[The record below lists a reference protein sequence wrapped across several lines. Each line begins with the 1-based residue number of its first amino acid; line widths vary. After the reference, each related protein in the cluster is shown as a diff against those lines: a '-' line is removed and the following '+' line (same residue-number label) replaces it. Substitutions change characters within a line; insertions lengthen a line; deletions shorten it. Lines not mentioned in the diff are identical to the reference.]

1 MIVVF
6 ASSASAKALGKKA
19 TAKAK
24 AGNPLKKKPAAKAK
38 EEPKEEDPIDQYEE
52 EGEEEEVD
60 DGEAMEEEE
69 EEQKEE
75 EEDTGED
82 SIVAKAKAAAYKKFW
97 NKLPF
102 APKAVQDKVKDIKSM
117 AFRAGKREQLQEL
130 ALAYAKGGW
139 QDKVFKSIESLGE
152 ERSRGKE
159 VKAIPRVL
167 MRAKCGGEE
176 SFNQAWE

>member
-6 ASSASAKALGKKA
+6 ASSDSAKALGKKA

-69 EEQKEE
+69 EEQNEE

-97 NKLPF
+97 NKLSF

-117 AFRAGKREQLQEL
+117 AFRAGKREQLQKL
-130 ALAYAKGGW
+130 ALAYAKGRW
-139 QDKVFKSIESLGE
+139 QDKVFKSIESLDE

-159 VKAIPRVL
+159 LTIPRVL
-167 MRAKCGGEE
+167 MRAKCGGQE
-176 SFNQAWE
+176 SFNQAWG

>member
-1 MIVVF
+1 MLIVVF
-6 ASSASAKALGKKA
+6 ASNASAKALGKKA

-38 EEPKEEDPIDQYEE
+38 ED
-52 EGEEEEVD
+52 GEEEHVV

-69 EEQKEE
+69 EEPKEE
-75 EEDTGED
+75 GTSED

-102 APKAVQDKVKDIKSM
+102 APKAVQDKVKDIKSL
-117 AFRAGKREQLQEL
+117 ALRAGKREQLQEL

>member
-6 ASSASAKALGKKA
+6 ASSDSAKALGKKA

-24 AGNPLKKKPAAKAK
+24 AGNPLKKKPAAEAK
-38 EEPKEEDPIDQYEE
+38 EKPKEEDPIDQYEE

-69 EEQKEE
+69 EEQNE

-82 SIVAKAKAAAYKKFW
+82 SIVAKATAAAYKKFW

-102 APKAVQDKVKDIKSM
+102 APKAVQDKVNDIKPM
-117 AFRAGKREQLQEL
+117 AFRAGTREQLQEM
-130 ALAYAKGGW
+130 ALAYAKGGLAG
-139 QDKVFKSIESLGE
+139 QSLQ
-152 ERSRGKE
+152 
-159 VKAIPRVL
+159 VH
-167 MRAKCGGEE
+167 
-176 SFNQAWE
+176 

>member
-1 MIVVF
+1 MIVEF
-6 ASSASAKALGKKA
+6 TSRDSAKALGKKA

-75 EEDTGED
+75 DTGED
-82 SIVAKAKAAAYKKFW
+82 SIVAKAKAAAYKKSW

-102 APKAVQDKVKDIKSM
+102 APKAVQDKVKDIKSL
-117 AFRAGKREQLQEL
+117 ALRAGKREQLQEW

-167 MRAKCGGEE
+167 MRAKCGREE

>member
-1 MIVVF
+1 MF
-6 ASSASAKALGKKA
+6 AASDSAKALGEKA

-38 EEPKEEDPIDQYEE
+38 EEPTGEDPFYQYEE

-69 EEQKEE
+69 EKQK

-102 APKAVQDKVKDIKSM
+102 APKAVQDKAKDIKSM

-152 ERSRGKE
+152 ARSRGKE

-167 MRAKCGGEE
+167 MRAKCGGDE
-176 SFNQAWE
+176 SYNQAWE

>member
-1 MIVVF
+1 M
-6 ASSASAKALGKKA
+6 GEKA

-38 EEPKEEDPIDQYEE
+38 EEPNEEDPIDQYEE
-52 EGEEEEVD
+52 EGEEEDVD

-75 EEDTGED
+75 DTGED
-82 SIVAKAKAAAYKKFW
+82 QDSIDAKAKAAAYKKFW

-117 AFRAGKREQLQEL
+117 AFRAGKREQLQ
-130 ALAYAKGGW
+130 
-139 QDKVFKSIESLGE
+139 
-152 ERSRGKE
+152 
-159 VKAIPRVL
+159 
-167 MRAKCGGEE
+167 
-176 SFNQAWE
+176 